1 MQTWHIVLII
11 IFVFGIILGNIL
23 LLRSTAN
30 TKIPTIKKKKSNEQ
44 KDEEEGDDW

>member
-1 MQTWHIVLII
+1 MQAWHIVLII

-30 TKIPTIKKKKSNEQ
+30 TKMPKIKKKETKYDD
-44 KDEEEGDDW
+44 DEDSW